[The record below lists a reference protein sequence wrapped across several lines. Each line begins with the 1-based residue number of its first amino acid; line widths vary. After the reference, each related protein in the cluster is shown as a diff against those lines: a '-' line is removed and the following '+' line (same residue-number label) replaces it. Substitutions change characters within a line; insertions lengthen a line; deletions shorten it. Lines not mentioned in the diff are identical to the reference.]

1 MGGGLGH
8 GFDADDVAADL
19 GIKVRQLLQGARLRI
34 DDDVGQDDGEGLV
47 ADDVAGAPDGVA
59 QALGL
64 HLAGEAHLAGR
75 GQLGVHG
82 LQKLYLAL
90 GQKLGLQL
98 DLVVEIVLDRLFG
111 AAGDEDD
118 VLDPRLARF
127 LDDVGQDGPINDV
140 QQFLRRGLGAGQDAG
155 AQAGHGKNRL
165 AKARGGSR
173 HQSS

>member
-1 MGGGLGH
+1 M
-8 GFDADDVAADL
+8 
-19 GIKVRQLLQGARLRI
+19 
-34 DDDVGQDDGEGLV
+34 

-59 QALGL
+59 QTLGL
-64 HLAGEAHLAGR
+64 HLAGEAHLAGG

-82 LQKLYLAL
+82 LQNFGLAL

-98 DLVVEIVLDRLFG
+98 DLVVEIVLDGLFG

-118 VLDPRLARF
+118 VLDPRLARLF
-127 LDDVGQDGPINDV
+127 HDVAEDGPINDV
-140 QQFLRRGLGAGQDAG
+140 QQLLRRGLGARQDAG